1 MELLHSNLV
10 TGSKGA
16 KGAKGAKDNRLV
28 RRERK
33 FGKGKEQVN

>member
-10 TGSKGA
+10 TGS